1 MTFNIRK
8 EYIQAI
14 LGSQIYAMGIPRGS
28 VVLVHSSVRSVGIED
43 ARMLLDA
50 LINEIAV
57 IGGGLLCIPTHTWH
71 NIGKDITLDMAS
83 DDTCVGALSRL
94 AAQDERA
101 YRTENP
107 THSMAIYGDRARAM
121 ELAKN
126 EGAVESGT
134 APDSCYGRLYEKG
147 GYVLLIG
154 VSHNKNTYL
163 HAVDEMLGADN
174 RLTKD
179 KTPLFVKGKDGA
191 TVIHPMRMMY
201 TDYTE
206 DISNRF
212 PLYETAF
219 RYHRAITD
227 GYIGNAPVQL
237 CSAKIMYDTVKLI
250 RERCGGDPL
259 KDEKAIPQKYYCS

>member
-1 MTFNIRK
+1 VK
-8 EYIQAI
+8 GGAE
-14 LGSQIYAMGIPRGS
+14 G
-28 VVLVHSSVRSVGIED
+28 
-43 ARMLLDA
+43 LLDL
-50 LINEIAV
+50 LIKEITKD
-57 IGGGLLCIPTHTWH
+57 GGLLCIPTHTWH
-71 NIGKDITLDMAS
+71 NIGKDITLDITS
-83 DDTCVGALSRL
+83 DDTCVGELSRL
-94 AAQDERA
+94 AATDKRA

-121 ELAKN
+121 EFAKN
-126 EGAVESGT
+126 EGSVISGT
-134 APDSCYGRLYEKG
+134 APDSCYGKLYSEG

-174 RLTKD
+174 RLTED
-179 KTPLFVKGKDGA
+179 MTPMRVKLASGEI
-191 TVIHPMRMMY
+191 VEHPMKTMY

-219 RYHRAITD
+219 RYHRAISD
-227 GYIGNAPVQL
+227 SFVGNAPAQF

-259 KDEKAIPQKYYCS
+259 REEKAIPQKFYCN